1 MSINVRFMVQD
12 AAQFEQN
19 PELEAAAQ
27 RVAEQVEE
35 AIKDLGLKGAHPEI
49 VGHAVVSWLQGGEIV
64 DGAARALGKLALTGQ
79 GKAAKFEILAA
90 LEGLEAEDRPGKRGP
105 GRPKKD
111 GGRSEVLQ
119 AKCSPEVKEA
129 WHNEAKRRGIP
140 LSDLVAEIAR
150 GFPTA

>member
-1 MSINVRFMVQD
+1 MEAHYEALETRRGVVVKIREGRVVGEGAILASQEFIGDGNRGD
-12 AAQFEQN
+12 EIRADWAA
-19 PELEAAAQ
+19 
-27 RVAEQVEE
+27 
-35 AIKDLGLKGAHPEI
+35 
-49 VGHAVVSWLQGGEIV
+49 
-64 DGAARALGKLALTGQ
+64 
-79 GKAAKFEILAA
+79 KAAHKFGAVLV
-90 LEGLEAEDRPGKRGP
+90 DPDPPRGP